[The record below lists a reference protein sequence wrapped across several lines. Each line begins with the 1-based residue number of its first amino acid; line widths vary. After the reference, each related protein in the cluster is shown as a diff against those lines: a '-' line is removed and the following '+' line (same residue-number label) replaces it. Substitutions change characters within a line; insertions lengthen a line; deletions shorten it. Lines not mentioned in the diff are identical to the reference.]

1 MSSFSVPRYRKNLI
15 NSRVQI
21 GLRAII
27 THARSGMSLNL
38 PAVFLIFIITHV
50 RSGMSLNLPAVFL
63 FLFIIIFV
71 TEVSHRHAAN
81 PNPHYTVINLQVTY
95 L

>member
-27 THARSGMSLNL
+27 ANKSPDIDDHEMSCRIARKQLCQTFS
-38 PAVFLIFIITHV
+38 IIG
-50 RSGMSLNLPAVFL
+50 S
-63 FLFIIIFV
+63 
-71 TEVSHRHAAN
+71 
-81 PNPHYTVINLQVTY
+81 
-95 L
+95 